1 MSGEGLPLL
10 RRGSIVLARFDPA
23 IGSEA
28 AKTRPAVVVS
38 NNTANATVVRTGR
51 GVITVV
57 PVTSNVTRVYPFQ
70 VLLTAGS
77 TGLAKDSKAQV
88 EQVRAVSVIR
98 IERVIGWAPT
108 EAMAQVDAAIRLHL
122 AV

>member
-10 RRGSIVLARFDPA
+10 RRGSIVLVRFDPA

-38 NNTANATVVRTGR
+38 NNTASATVVRTGR
-51 GVITVV
+51 GVVTVV
-57 PVTSNVTRVYPFQ
+57 PVTSNVTHVYPFQ

-77 TGLAKDSKAQV
+77 TGLARDSKAQV
-88 EQVRAVSVIR
+88 EQVRAVSVGR
-98 IERVIGWAPT
+98 IERVIGWVSA